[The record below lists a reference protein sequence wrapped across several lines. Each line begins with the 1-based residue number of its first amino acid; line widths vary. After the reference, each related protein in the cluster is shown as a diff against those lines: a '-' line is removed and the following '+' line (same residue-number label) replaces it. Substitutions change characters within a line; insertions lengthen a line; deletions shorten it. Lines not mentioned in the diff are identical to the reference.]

1 MVSIEKQFTNFMDLK
16 MTVNEIEEKLFNY
29 VEYQVYL
36 NSGRAFRIHHD
47 LGTVL
52 ENSEGVYLIG
62 SSYLDDISKNAELH
76 EFLHFF
82 KYAKVLHIDLGDDTI
97 GYIYKLH
104 GFKDDIR

>member
-1 MVSIEKQFTNFMDLK
+1 MASTEKQFTNCMDLK

-36 NSGRAFRIHHD
+36 NDGRAFCVHHD

-62 SSYLDDISKNAELH
+62 SYFLDDIAKNAELQG
-76 EFLHFF
+76 FLHFF
-82 KYAKVLHIDLGDDTI
+82 NYTKVLHIDLGDDDL

-104 GFKDDIR
+104 GFAYDIR